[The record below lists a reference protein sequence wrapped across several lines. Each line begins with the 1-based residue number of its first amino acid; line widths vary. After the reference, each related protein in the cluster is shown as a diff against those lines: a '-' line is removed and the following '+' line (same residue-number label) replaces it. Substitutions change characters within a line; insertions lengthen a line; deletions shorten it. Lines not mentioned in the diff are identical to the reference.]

1 MRIKLTR
8 EMIKRIYDSS
18 NKKGFGYYPI
28 DDSHL
33 IVMIDRALLMV
44 VDASD
49 DWNDL
54 ISGLNIDTDDR
65 LPNLIETL
73 PVSMKYNMVN
83 GDKLDNSS
91 FIKKCTYYKLTLD
104 DTVYLFDEKYMRY
117 FIKKNYLSYD
127 LFSSGRIFGLIIYEG
142 SDEDYYNIVGIVM
155 GVNDNG

>member
-1 MRIKLTR
+1 MRIKLTK
-8 EMIKRIYDSS
+8 ETIKRIYNSH
-18 NKKGFGYYPI
+18 NKNGFGYYPV

-33 IVMIDRALLMV
+33 IVMLDRALLMV
-44 VDASD
+44 VEASD

-54 ISGLNIDTDDR
+54 ISGLNIVPDDR

-73 PVSMKYNMVN
+73 PISMKYNIVN

-91 FIKKCTYYKLTLD
+91 FIKKCTYYRLTLD
-104 DTVYLFDEKYMRY
+104 DTVYLFDDKYIKY

-127 LFSSGRIFGLIIYEG
+127 LFSSGRIFGVIVYEG